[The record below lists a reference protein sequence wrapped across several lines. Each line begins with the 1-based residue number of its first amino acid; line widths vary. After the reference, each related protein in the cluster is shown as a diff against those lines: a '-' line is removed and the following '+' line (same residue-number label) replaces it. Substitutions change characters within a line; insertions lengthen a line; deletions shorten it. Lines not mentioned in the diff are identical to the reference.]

1 MDETSGRQQV
11 HPPYQAFY
19 IQSMLFNAA
28 SAVRSVQ
35 QVNAMLA
42 AAMEGSPEDPYE
54 ALYGTRFLAELQSLV
69 VHAAALSRY
78 FWPVG
83 KDHRWRGSEL
93 REVFGIADDNPL
105 RSRELRNAI
114 EHFDERLDRYLADGI
129 VGYILPEYIGPTIKK
144 DGVPAHIFRA
154 YYVETARFQ
163 LLGDTHEI
171 QPIASE
177 VGKIYSRLVKMD
189 KDGGTFGRGRA

>member
-1 MDETSGRQQV
+1 MDETIGHQQV

-28 SAVRSVQ
+28 SAVRSVH
-35 QVNAMLA
+35 QVNAMLDA
-42 AAMEGSPEDPYE
+42 AVTSSPEAPYE

-83 KDHRWRGSEL
+83 KDHRWRGDEL
-93 REVFGIADDNPL
+93 RQVFEITDDNPL

-129 VGYILPEYIGPTIKK
+129 VGYILPEYIGTAIKS

-154 YYVETARFQ
+154 YYVETASFQ
-163 LLGDTHEI
+163 LLGDTYAI

-177 VGKIYSRLVKMD
+177 VGKIYSKLVKMD
-189 KDGGTFGRGRA
+189 GDGGTFGRRRA